1 MEDYVNKNFRN
12 NSNVTQINKTTIL
25 IITTIASFL
34 TPFMASS
41 VNVALPVIAQ
51 ELVVNSILLSWITT
65 SFLLTSTMLAV
76 PLGRIADIYGMKRIF
91 NIGIIIF
98 TIATF
103 LAALSPSV
111 EFLIFSRIL
120 QGIGSSMIFVTGIAI
135 ITSVFPSGERGK
147 AIGINVSAIF
157 AGLVMGPLIGGIL
170 TQYLGWRSIFYLIVP
185 LGILATIL
193 FTTKLRERDWAEC
206 KGEKFDLIG
215 SILYAVSLLLILTG
229 FSEITKFTGQTM
241 IISGLIIIIAF
252 VIWELRVDHPVLEIR
267 LFLKN
272 RKFAFSNLTALISFT
287 GTFAVVFLLSLYL
300 QFIKGL
306 DPRGAGLILVTQSLI
321 MVIMSPVSGRLSDKY
336 ESRIL
341 ASIGMA
347 ITTLGLII
355 FAFLNAE
362 TSIYLII
369 FSLVLLGIGSGIFS
383 TPNTHAIMN
392 SVEKRYLGVASA
404 TSSTMRLMGQTLSMG
419 IVLVIFSIYIGA
431 VQFNPGN
438 YPQLLQSITIIFT
451 ISAVLGFMS
460 IFISVLR

>member
-1 MEDYVNKNFRN
+1 
-12 NSNVTQINKTTIL
+12 
-25 IITTIASFL
+25 
-34 TPFMASS
+34 
-41 VNVALPVIAQ
+41 
-51 ELVVNSILLSWITT
+51 
-65 SFLLTSTMLAV
+65 
-76 PLGRIADIYGMKRIF
+76 
-91 NIGIIIF
+91 
-98 TIATF
+98 
-103 LAALSPSV
+103 
-111 EFLIFSRIL
+111 
-120 QGIGSSMIFVTGIAI
+120 MIFVTGIAI

-419 IVLVIFSIYIGA
+419 IVLVIFSIYIG
-431 VQFNPGN
+431 
-438 YPQLLQSITIIFT
+438 
-451 ISAVLGFMS
+451 
-460 IFISVLR
+460 